1 MPKFEK
7 SPPWLVE
14 IFDGLAASLPGE
26 RKLMF
31 GCPSLFLNG
40 HLYCGIF
47 ESTLF
52 VKLSEEDQRAMLALD
67 GAAPFDPLKTGRASK
82 KHVVAPRDLL
92 EDDRE
97 LRAWLDKSIRHVSAL
112 PPKLPKQRVSKTS
125 AAAPAK
131 KPGAAVAKRSAA
143 KGTTSSRPSSRRRR
157 SPSPAP
163 APSPSRR
170 RR

>member
-26 RKLMF
+26 RRLMF

-52 VKLSEEDQRAMLALD
+52 LKLSPEDQALMLAMD

-97 LRAWLDKSIRHVSAL
+97 LRRWLDKSIAHVRSL
-112 PPKLPKQRVSKTS
+112 PPKLPKAPRPKP
-125 AAAPAK
+125 AAA
-131 KPGAAVAKRSAA
+131 KPRAPTKPKAA
-143 KGTTSSRPSSRRRR
+143 KPTSSRPSS
-157 SPSPAP
+157 PS
-163 APSPSRR
+163 
-170 RR
+170 

>member
-26 RKLMF
+26 RRLMF

-52 VKLSEEDQRAMLALD
+52 LKLSEEDQRAMLALD

-97 LRAWLDKSIRHVSAL
+97 LRRWLDRSIGYVGSL
-112 PPKLPKQRVSKTS
+112 PPKVAKAPRRRKT
-125 AAAPAK
+125 AAAPAR
-131 KPGAAVAKRSAA
+131 KPGAAVVRSKTAKEA
-143 KGTTSSRPSSRRRR
+143 TSSRPSSPRRR
-157 SPSPAP
+157 SPSPGRP
-163 APSPSRR
+163 TSPSRR